1 MSVVSARPSHGLR
14 LRLVLD
20 KSKARYEGAATTPSQ
35 QWDVAVALEPDVA
48 VETGAPKDV
57 ADYVKRVVRIAVRDA
72 VAEGTSPPR
81 TIQRWRAEK
90 E

>member
-1 MSVVSARPSHGLR
+1 MSVVSARPSDGLR

-20 KSKARYEGAATTPSQ
+20 KSKARYEG
-35 QWDVAVALEPDVA
+35 DGDVA